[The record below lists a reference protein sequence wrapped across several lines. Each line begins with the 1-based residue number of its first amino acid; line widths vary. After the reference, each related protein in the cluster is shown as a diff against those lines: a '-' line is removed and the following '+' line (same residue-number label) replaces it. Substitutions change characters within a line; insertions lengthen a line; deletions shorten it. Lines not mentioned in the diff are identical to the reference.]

1 MLNMNCIDS
10 SWLTAAYAQHKD
22 YLINYTFS
30 FINDRT
36 EAECIVQH
44 AFLQAHRKQTM
55 QDYVLKWLMT
65 VCHNTAVNFVRSR
78 SRVNYH
84 SPDTLLENSEKDNLL
99 DTEMDVSP
107 SEITLDNERK
117 AELQSQYAK
126 ALAKLGKLKNKSLKK
141 VIELRYFENKS
152 YKEISQIM
160 RIKLGTVGFKL
171 NYALKLLNQH
181 LTCE

>member
-1 MLNMNCIDS
+1 
-10 SWLTAAYAQHKD
+10 
-22 YLINYTFS
+22 
-30 FINDRT
+30 
-36 EAECIVQH
+36 
-44 AFLQAHRKQTM
+44 
-55 QDYVLKWLMT
+55 
-65 VCHNTAVNFVRSR
+65 VRSR

-84 SPDTLLENSEKDNLL
+84 SPDTLLERSEKDNLI

-117 AELQSQYAK
+117 AELQAQYEK
-126 ALAKLGKLKNKSLKK
+126 ALAKLDKLKNKSLKK

-181 LTCE
+181 LTRE